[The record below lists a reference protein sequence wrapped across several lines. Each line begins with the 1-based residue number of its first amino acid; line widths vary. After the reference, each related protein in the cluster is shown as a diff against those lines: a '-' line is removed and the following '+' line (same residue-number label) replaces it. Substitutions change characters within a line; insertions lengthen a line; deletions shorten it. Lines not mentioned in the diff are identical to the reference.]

1 MGDDVTTSVLSCLR
15 DGILLKKINHTNICL
30 IPKIQNPEYVKD
42 FHPISLCNMV
52 YKIIA
57 KFLANRLKKLLSHI
71 IY

>member
-1 MGDDVTTSVLSCLR
+1 
-15 DGILLKKINHTNICL
+15 
-30 IPKIQNPEYVKD
+30 
-42 FHPISLCNMV
+42 MV